1 MVNRMKARIRNDTWD
16 RLRLLWELLDLIA
29 LNECAGFGNKRL
41 KRYMT
46 TQRHVQAN
54 FDRQAC
60 CTDKPHHKD
69 AYTDLDTAVILTIRA
84 AESRGIDWREI
95 LGKDIMI

>member
-1 MVNRMKARIRNDTWD
+1 MKARIHDD
-16 RLRLLWELLDLIA
+16 SLDKLRLLWELLDLIT

-41 KRYMT
+41 KRYMK
-46 TQRHVQAN
+46 TQRQVQAN

-60 CTDKPHHKD
+60 CTDRPHRKD

-95 LGKDIMI
+95 IGKDIVI